1 MSSKNNT
8 EVIID
13 GKIFTLSGYESEDYL
28 QKVAAYINNKISE
41 FKKDEGYKRQNIE
54 VQKALLDLNIADD
67 YFKAKKQ
74 ADSLEIDI
82 ELKDK
87 QLYEIKH
94 ELIAA
99 QIKIEASEKE
109 QEDLKKQ
116 ISELQKDIIR
126 LETRILEMKEN
137 QTQETKVTTKKI
149 SSTRTSVIKTLS
161 ETD

>member
-13 GKIFTLSGYESEDYL
+13 GMIFTLSGYESEEYL
-28 QKVAAYINNKISE
+28 QKVATYINNKIAE
-41 FKKDEGYKRQNIE
+41 FKQDEGYKRQNID

-74 ADSLEIDI
+74 ADALEA
-82 ELKDK
+82 ELESKDK

-99 QIKIEASEKE
+99 QIKIETDEKE
-109 QEDLKKQ
+109 QADLKKQ

-126 LETRILEMKEN
+126 LETRIVEMKEN
-137 QTQETKVTTKKI
+137 NAQTSKKTTKKD
-149 SSTRTSVIKTLS
+149 KT
-161 ETD
+161 ETV

>member
-13 GKIFTLSGYESEDYL
+13 GKIFTLSGYESEEYL
-28 QKVAAYINNKISE
+28 QKVATYINNKISE
-41 FKKDEGYKRQNIE
+41 FKQDEAYKRQNID

-74 ADSLEIDI
+74 ADTLET
-82 ELKDK
+82 ELENKDK

-99 QIKIEASEKE
+99 QIKIETGEKE
-109 QEDLKKQ
+109 SEDLKKQ
-116 ISELQKDIIR
+116 LSELQKEVIR
-126 LETRILEMKEN
+126 LETRIQEMKEV
-137 QTQETKVTTKKI
+137 QSK
-149 SSTRTSVIKTLS
+149 RTSSAKKDKTELN
-161 ETD
+161 

>member
-13 GKIFTLSGYESEDYL
+13 GKIFTLSGYESEEYL

-41 FKKDEGYKRQNIE
+41 FKKDEAYKRQNID

-74 ADSLEIDI
+74 ADSLET
-82 ELKDK
+82 ELEIKDK

-99 QIKIEASEKE
+99 QIQNETGDKE
-109 QEDLKKQ
+109 RADLNKQ
-116 ISELQKDIIR
+116 INELQKEIIR
-126 LETRILEMKEN
+126 LETRIVEMKEKES
-137 QTQETKVTTKKI
+137 QPKKNV
-149 SSTRTSVIKTLS
+149 RKEKT
-161 ETD
+161 EKPE

>member
-28 QKVAAYINNKISE
+28 QKVAAYINNKITE
-41 FKKDEGYKRQNIE
+41 FKQDEGYKRQNID
-54 VQKALLDLNIADD
+54 VQRTLLDLNIADD

-74 ADSLEIDI
+74 ADTLEA
-82 ELKDK
+82 ELEVKEK

-99 QIKIEASEKE
+99 QIKLETNEKE
-109 QEDLKKQ
+109 QNDLKKQ
-116 ISELQKDIIR
+116 LSEAQKEIIR
-126 LETRILEMKEN
+126 LEARIYEMEDKE
-137 QTQETKVTTKKI
+137 TVTTAKKTTKKKEAAEEN
-149 SSTRTSVIKTLS
+149 SLQ
-161 ETD
+161 

>member
-41 FKKDEGYKRQNIE
+41 FKQDEGYKRQNIE
-54 VQKALLDLNIADD
+54 VQRALLDLNIADD

-74 ADSLEIDI
+74 ADSLEIDL

-99 QIKIEASEKE
+99 QIKLEADEKE
-109 QEDLKKQ
+109 QADLKKQ

-137 QTQETKVTTKKI
+137 QTKETKTTTKK
-149 SSTRTSVIKTLS
+149 STTSKTIVSKPLS

>member
-137 QTQETKVTTKKI
+137 QTKETKVTTKKS
-149 SSTRTSVIKTLS
+149 SSTRTSVSKTLS

>member
-13 GKIFTLSGYESEDYL
+13 GKIFTLSGYESEEYL
-28 QKVAAYINNKISE
+28 QKDATYINNKISE
-41 FKKDEGYKRQNIE
+41 FKQDEAYKRQNID

-74 ADSLEIDI
+74 ADTLET
-82 ELKDK
+82 ELENKDK

-99 QIKIEASEKE
+99 QIKIETGEKE
-109 QEDLKKQ
+109 SEDLKKQ
-116 ISELQKDIIR
+116 LSELQKEVIR
-126 LETRILEMKEN
+126 LETRIQEMKEV
-137 QTQETKVTTKKI
+137 QPK
-149 SSTRTSVIKTLS
+149 RTSSAKKDKTELN
-161 ETD
+161 

>member
-13 GKIFTLSGYESEDYL
+13 GKIFTLSGYESEEYL

-41 FKKDEGYKRQNIE
+41 FKKDEAYKRQNID

-74 ADSLEIDI
+74 ADTLET
-82 ELKDK
+82 ELENKDK

-99 QIKIEASEKE
+99 QIKIETGEKE
-109 QEDLKKQ
+109 SEDLKKQ
-116 ISELQKDIIR
+116 LSELQKDVIR
-126 LETRILEMKEN
+126 LETRIQEMKEV
-137 QTQETKVTTKKI
+137 QPK
-149 SSTRTSVIKTLS
+149 RTSSAKKDKTELN
-161 ETD
+161 